1 MSYLGLQPNTPL
13 LNTSTQTFSGNSVA
27 TQFTLAR
34 SVASASDLDVMIGST
49 LQRPFTD
56 YIAGNVVLQFTSAPG
71 AGANNITV
79 TYRAGALNS
88 LDLTASVFNA
98 GTVAAPSVVSLA
110 ANNTGIYWANA
121 SSMSVTVSGTNRATF
136 LANAT
141 SISTDTGALV
151 VDGGIG
157 IDGNA
162 TIGGR
167 VAIADSTES
176 TSVSTGSF
184 KTAGGAGIVGNLNV
198 GGDITCVGD
207 FTVNGT
213 FTTTGT
219 DSLAVTDPFIFLAN
233 ANPGDT
239 YDSGVVTQFY
249 DGANTRYSGYFRDIT
264 DAKYKLFTNLLTQ
277 PTTTVDTTDPSFE
290 YTDLILANLSA
301 TGNVAGT
308 YFIGNGAALTGISTT
323 TSNIFNAN
331 TSVAIAAVNANV
343 NMVVNSVQIANVWS
357 GGISVVILKLLDL
370 FRPQAMCCVPMCQQA
385 M

>member
-79 TYRAGALNS
+79 TYRGGALNS

-162 TIGGR
+162 TIGGNA
-167 VAIADSTES
+167 VVGSTTES
-176 TSVSTGSF
+176 TSVSTGAF
-184 KTAGGAGIVGNLNV
+184 KLSGGAGIVGNLNV

-219 DSLAVTDPFIFLAN
+219 DSLAVTDPFIFLAEN
-233 ANPGDT
+233 NPGDT
-239 YDSGVVTQFY
+239 YDSGVISQYF
-249 DGANTRYSGYFRDIT
+249 DGANLRYTGYFRDIT
-264 DAKYKLFTNLLTQ
+264 DAKYKLFTNLLTE

-301 TGNVAGT
+301 TGNVAT
-308 YFIGNGAALTGISTT
+308 PHILLAMVQHSPAYQLLPAIFSMPTHLWPLPQST
-323 TSNIFNAN
+323 
-331 TSVAIAAVNANV
+331 
-343 NMVVNSVQIANVWS
+343 
-357 GGISVVILKLLDL
+357 
-370 FRPQAMCCVPMCQQA
+370 PM
-385 M
+385 

>member
-56 YIAGNVVLQFTSAPG
+56 YIAGNIVLQFTSAPG

-157 IDGNA
+157 IDGN
-162 TIGGR
+162 
-167 VAIADSTES
+167 
-176 TSVSTGSF
+176 
-184 KTAGGAGIVGNLNV
+184 
-198 GGDITCVGD
+198 
-207 FTVNGT
+207 
-213 FTTTGT
+213 
-219 DSLAVTDPFIFLAN
+219 
-233 ANPGDT
+233 
-239 YDSGVVTQFY
+239 
-249 DGANTRYSGYFRDIT
+249 
-264 DAKYKLFTNLLTQ
+264 
-277 PTTTVDTTDPSFE
+277 
-290 YTDLILANLSA
+290 
-301 TGNVAGT
+301 
-308 YFIGNGAALTGISTT
+308 
-323 TSNIFNAN
+323 
-331 TSVAIAAVNANV
+331 
-343 NMVVNSVQIANVWS
+343 
-357 GGISVVILKLLDL
+357 
-370 FRPQAMCCVPMCQQA
+370 PQ
-385 M
+385 